1 LLSLPP
7 PVLRISLITFSG
19 TAYPSGAMCFIA
31 ASAATTEN
39 VVFNNSMRR
48 NDYRNDIFYRN
59 SNQNNNELQSEKH
72 RLTSKEAVD
81 KINRKVSIDLQ
92 EFRAKVQS
100 IDYQG
105 LFNTDYDLA
114 IGLLT
119 HRLSIQFLNTI
130 KYHHIH
136 LIALPQSL

>member
-1 LLSLPP
+1 MWLPNGARLRSKLEHLLYKAHRVRGYE
-7 PVLRISLITFSG
+7 PVRGPEILKAEMWKISGHYANYKENMYF
-19 TAYPSGAMCFIA
+19 
-31 ASAATTEN
+31 TT
-39 VVFNNSMRR
+39 
-48 NDYRNDIFYRN
+48 
-59 SNQNNNELQSEKH
+59 
-72 RLTSKEAVD
+72 
-81 KINRKVSIDLQ
+81 
-92 EFRAKVQS
+92 

-119 HRLSIQFLNTI
+119 HRLSIQFLNII

>member
-1 LLSLPP
+1 MNFYTVLTNSGINAIIKARASNEEVKLSTIA
-7 PVLRISLITFSG
+7 VGDGEIV
-19 TAYPSGAMCFIA
+19 PSQTMEG
-31 ASAATTEN
+31 
-39 VVFNNSMRR
+39 
-48 NDYRNDIFYRN
+48 
-59 SNQNNNELQSEKH
+59 LQSEKH